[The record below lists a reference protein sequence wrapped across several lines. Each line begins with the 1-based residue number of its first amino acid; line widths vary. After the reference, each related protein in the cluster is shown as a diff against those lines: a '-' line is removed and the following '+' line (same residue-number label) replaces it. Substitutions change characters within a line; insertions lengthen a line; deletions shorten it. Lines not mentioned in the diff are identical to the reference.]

1 MDPRLRRLIWGS
13 VGFGGGFAY
22 ATFVGCHS
30 T

>member
-1 MDPRLRRLIWGS
+1 MSTRIRQLVFGT

>member
-1 MDPRLRRLIWGS
+1 MSTRLRQLVFGAI
-13 VGFGGGFAY
+13 GFGGGFAY

>member
-1 MDPRLRRLIWGS
+1 MNLRLRQVLWGF